1 MNKKINVFSEIGPL
15 KTVLIHRPSKEV
27 ERIEPALF
35 EEMLFDDI
43 MDFKIAG
50 QEHDSFAENLRKH
63 GAEVLYVE
71 DLVAET
77 FDMDIKIRKDFITE
91 FLNESNISDDAVYK
105 ACHEF
110 LSNIKDNK
118 ELVNRTIIGIKKN
131 EISIDE
137 TLNPL
142 ARILEK
148 KDGSYFYINPLP
160 NLLFQRD
167 PFASIF
173 NSMNIHP
180 MSKVARQRESLFY
193 KYLHNHH
200 PRFTDTPLSYNRDEN
215 ASIEGGDILVI
226 SKEMIFVAVSERTT
240 ALAIEKLAKNLFE
253 KYDNFKKIVVFD
265 IPKAHGTMH
274 LDTIITHIDHDTFLM
289 DTTMYYETYTAY
301 EVIQEDNKL
310 KILSTEGRMKN
321 ILSKLLDRKIKI
333 VLTGGGERLRS
344 IREQWTD
351 GANSLTVKP
360 GVIVT
365 YARNTHTNIALEK
378 AGITVIRIPGSEL
391 SRGRGGPRCM
401 AMPLVREDIKV

>member
-15 KTVLIHRPSKEV
+15 KSVVIHRPSKEV

-43 MDFKIAG
+43 MDYRIAG
-50 QEHDSFAENLRKH
+50 KEHDSFAENLRKQ

-71 DLVAET
+71 DLIAET
-77 FDMDIKIRKDFITE
+77 FDQDIKIRKEFITE
-91 FLNESNISDDAVYK
+91 FLNESNIFDDGVYK
-105 ACHEF
+105 ACHHF
-110 LSNIKDNK
+110 LTSIKDNK
-118 ELVNRTIIGIKKN
+118 ELVNRAIIGIKKN

-137 TLNPL
+137 NINPL
-142 ARILEK
+142 ARVLDKI
-148 KDGSYFYINPLP
+148 DGHYFYVDPMP

-173 NSMNIHP
+173 NSMNLHP

-193 KYLHNHH
+193 KYLHNYH
-200 PRFTDTPLSYNRDEN
+200 PKFTDVTLSYDRDEK
-215 ASIEGGDILVI
+215 ATIEGGDILVI

-240 ALAIEKLAKNLFE
+240 PLAIEKLAKNLF
-253 KYDNFKKIVVFD
+253 KNYSDFKKLVVFN
-265 IPKAHGTMH
+265 IPKGHGTMH
-274 LDTIITHIDHDTFLM
+274 LDTIITHIDHDVFLM
-289 DTTMYYETYTAY
+289 DTTMYSETYTAY
-301 EVIQEDNKL
+301 EIVQENNEL
-310 KILSTEGRMKN
+310 KILSTEGRMKS

-360 GVIVT
+360 GVIIT
-365 YARNTHTNIALEK
+365 YDRNKHTNIALEK

-401 AMPLVREDIKV
+401 AMPLIREDIKV